1 MSSKTSEDSRGD
13 IDTEIDKPRV
23 VTFGEF
29 LVRLAAP
36 NHLLLEQASTLEVS
50 FGGAEANV
58 AVSLARFGVPVRYVT
73 RVPDTPITRTG
84 RRLMQGFH
92 VDTSHFIIGGDRVGL
107 YFVEPGIAQRPS
119 RVVYDRTGSGMASI
133 QTGDILWRTAL
144 EGCTWFHTSGITPA
158 LSESASAST
167 MEAVIAAQ
175 ASGLTVSLDLNYR
188 AQLWQWSK
196 NPGKVM
202 ADLVSH
208 ADVVFSNEEDLDK
221 VFGIRVPHTTAHAE
235 ALDSQAYAPACKEF
249 LERFPNLREV
259 AVTIRES
266 ESASENYWSAVLA
279 TREGFYCSQRYRIA
293 PVLDRIG
300 AGDAFAAASIRQML
314 SVSADPQAVVEFAAA
329 ASCLK
334 HSIRGDFNLVGVA
347 DVARLAGGDGAGR
360 IDR

>member
-1 MSSKTSEDSRGD
+1 MSVDSHGD
-13 IDTEIDKPRV
+13 IDAEIDYPRV

-36 NHLLLEQASTLEVS
+36 DHLLLEQASTLEVS

-73 RVPDTPITRTG
+73 RVPDTPITRAG
-84 RRLMQGFH
+84 RRLMEGFN
-92 VDTSHFIIGGDRVGL
+92 VDTSHVSIGGDRVGL

-133 QTGDILWRTAL
+133 QTGDISWQAAL

-167 MEAVIAAQ
+167 MEAVAAAQ
-175 ASGLTVSLDLNYR
+175 ASELTVSIDLNYR
-188 AQLWQWSK
+188 AQLWQWSN
-196 NPGKVM
+196 NPEKVM
-202 ADLVSH
+202 AELVGH

-221 VFGIRVPHTTAHAE
+221 VFGIRLRPTTTDTE
-235 ALDSQAYAPACKEF
+235 ALDSHAYAPACAELMK
-249 LERFPNLREV
+249 RFPNLREV

-266 ESASENYWSAVLA
+266 VSASENYWSAVLA
-279 TREGFYCSQRYRIA
+279 TRGGFYCSQRYRIA
-293 PVLDRIG
+293 PVLDRVG
-300 AGDAFAAASIRQML
+300 AGDAFAAATIRQML
-314 SVSADPQAVVEFAAA
+314 TVPADPQAVVEFAAA

-347 DVARLAGGDGAGR
+347 DVARLADGDGTGR
-360 IDR
+360 IVR